1 MTSREFRHIREAELG
16 LSQEEL
22 AGRLGLVRLSVLRYE
37 NGQRRIPRPLAL
49 ALQHLAASPPRLPL
63 IGIVAAGSPIEPIRQ
78 HEDID
83 IPAAMRGRGDTF
95 ALRVKGTSMRD
106 EGILPGDV
114 IIVQKQ
120 VTAEN
125 GQTVVI
131 LLDGEAT
138 VKKWYRK
145 GHRIELHPANDTM
158 SPIIVRPDQDCRIE
172 GLVTGVIRYCG

>member
-1 MTSREFRHIREAELG
+1 
-16 LSQEEL
+16 
-22 AGRLGLVRLSVLRYE
+22 
-37 NGQRRIPRPLAL
+37 
-49 ALQHLAASPPRLPL
+49 
-63 IGIVAAGSPIEPIRQ
+63 
-78 HEDID
+78 
-83 IPAAMRGRGDTF
+83 
-95 ALRVKGTSMRD
+95 MRD